1 MRQAAPT
8 GSRPRSVPAGIG
20 VRRLSAAAGAE
31 ITGVDFSRPLAP
43 GAVKQIERALAD
55 NCVLLF
61 RGAQITPEQHIAFS
75 RQFGTLEAHVIGD
88 FALPGHPE
96 IFVVSNVKE
105 GGRLKGAVYAGQY
118 WHSDL
123 SYMRNPSL
131 GSLLLCHEMP
141 EVGGD
146 TMWANMYLAYETL
159 SETLRG
165 FISGLKAVHDYSH
178 AYDTYFAHLKERPPL
193 TPEQRA
199 KTPPVEHPMVRTHP
213 VNGRK
218 ALYVNPGF
226 TTGIVGMPQEES
238 QPLLDF
244 LFRHSTRPEFIYRH
258 KWQVHDM
265 IFWDNRCA
273 MHYALADY
281 DFSVRRHMH
290 RTTIAGNEPT

>member
-1 MRQAAPT
+1 MNVSITP
-8 GSRPRSVPAGIG
+8 
-20 VRRLSAAAGAE
+20 LSSACGAE
-31 ITGVDFSRPLAP
+31 VVGLDMTRPL
-43 GAVKQIERALAD
+43 GADRVQELHQALGG

-61 RGAQITPEQHIAFS
+61 RDARLSPEQHIAFS
-75 RQFGTLEAHVIGD
+75 RQFGPLESHVVGE
-88 FALPGHPE
+88 FNLPGHPE

-105 GGRLKGAVYAGQY
+105 DGKLKGAVYAGQY

-123 SYMRNPSL
+123 SYMKKPSL

-141 EVGGD
+141 AVGGD
-146 TMWANMYLAYETL
+146 TMFANTYMAYDTL
-159 SETLRG
+159 SEPMKKFLG
-165 FISGLKAVHDYSH
+165 GLKAVHDYSH

-199 KTPPVEHPMVRTHP
+199 KTPPVEHPVIRTHP
-213 VNGRK
+213 VTGRK

-226 TTGIVGMPQEES
+226 TTGFVGMPREES
-238 QPLLDF
+238 QPILEF

-258 KWQVHDM
+258 KWRVNDLV
-265 IFWDNRCA
+265 FWDNRCV

-290 RTTIAGNEPT
+290 RTTLAGDEPR